1 MRRASTNEGLS
12 DVVHRNRHERQ
23 ILQLDEYE
31 EDDRGHQRKPPE
43 LDGSREADNTITDDG
58 GNEENS
64 SHLKEDADLN
74 EVKKLTKTK
83 PDSQIL
89 RRLESLQ
96 KRRMQKKQRQRYW
109 NDQKKYASRFD
120 DISFSTSPTFFEKP
134 EFKDSS
140 FFGIYVLFWLGT
152 AFLMTNYVVHH
163 YFENKRPLWDSVV
176 FQLLRRDLVKI
187 GITDLAMY
195 LASYFAY
202 LVQYC
207 CLKKW
212 ISWNR
217 SGWFILSGYIGVYFA
232 FWLCFLSEYV
242 MDYPWIGKVFLLL
255 HTFVFMMKMHSY
267 SYYNGYL
274 WKILEERNF
283 SEAYL
288 KRLEG
293 DSAKI
298 PQGYTVKSIRKVLL
312 SSVEFC
318 NFELEFQKNPMIFAK
333 DDPDDIMESPLKT
346 QVNEFPK
353 NINLRN
359 YFEFTMFPALV
370 YTLNFPRTKK
380 IRWWYVFEKVCA
392 IFGIIFLMSLLADG
406 SMDPIVRKAISCRD
420 LPLPEK
426 SKQYGLL
433 FLDMIPP
440 FLMEYLL
447 TFFLIWDSI
456 LNAIAELSKFA
467 DRDFYGPWWSCSEWS
482 EFAKLWNRPV
492 HKFLLRHVYHS
503 SISALQLSKSAAV
516 FFTFMLSSV
525 VHELLMLIIF
535 GRLRGYLLLFQMS
548 QIPMIFLS
556 QSKFMKNRKVLGNI
570 ICWTGFLSGPSMI
583 TILYLMY

>member
-1 MRRASTNEGLS
+1 MRRTNTNDDLNY
-12 DVVHRNRHERQ
+12 VVDRNTQERQ
-23 ILQLDEYE
+23 ILQVDEYDE
-31 EDDRGHQRKPPE
+31 EDRVRQRKPWD
-43 LDGSREADNTITDDG
+43 LDSSKEADETTSNDSGFEEGSTLTDD
-58 GNEENS
+58 
-64 SHLKEDADLN
+64 KDLN
-74 EVKKLTKTK
+74 DLKDLRQTK

-89 RRLESLQ
+89 KRLESLRI
-96 KRRMQKKQRQRYW
+96 RRMQKKKLKAYL
-109 NDQKKYASRFD
+109 NDEKKYVSRFD
-120 DISFSTSPTFFEKP
+120 DVSFSTSPTIFEKP
-134 EFKDSS
+134 EFKESS

-152 AFLMTNYVVHH
+152 AFLMTNYMVHY
-163 YFENKRPLWDSVV
+163 YFERKRPLTQSVV
-176 FQLLRRDLVKI
+176 FKLLTKDIVKI
-187 GITDLAMY
+187 GATDLAMY

-202 LVQYC
+202 LIQYC
-207 CLKKW
+207 CIKKW
-212 ISWNR
+212 INWDR
-217 SGWFILSGYIGVYFA
+217 SGWFILSSYVGVYFA

-242 MDYPWIGKVFLLL
+242 MNYPWIGKVFLLL

-293 DSAKI
+293 GGVKV
-298 PQGYTVKSIRKVLL
+298 PQGYTEESIRKVLL

-318 NFELEFQKNPMIFAK
+318 NFELEFQKKLMIFAK
-333 DDPDDIMESPLKT
+333 DDPDDITESPLKT

-370 YTLNFPRTKK
+370 YTLNFPRTKA

-392 IFGIIFLMSLLADG
+392 IFGIIFLMTLLADG
-406 SMDPIVRKAISCRD
+406 SMEPIVKKAISCRD

-467 DRDFYGPWWSCSEWS
+467 DRDFYGPWWSCTEWS

-525 VHELLMLIIF
+525 VHELVMLVIF

-548 QIPMIFLS
+548 QVPMIFLS
-556 QSKFMKNRKVLGNI
+556 LSEFMKKRKVLGNI
-570 ICWTGFLSGPSMI
+570 ICWAGFLSGPSMI